1 MVGVGKLVTT
11 EDIMKQLTFTLH
23 ESVGEQG
30 GLEDLKVLEG
40 RWRDK
45 LQSWAPLGLNTKDD

>member
-11 EDIMKQLTFTLH
+11 EDIMKQLTFTLL